1 MNKTEEPKQAKTRN
15 SRSVCAMLMRGWKFE
30 EKWKGN
36 ILYFCLSS
44 GWENKERGRD
54 KMTHIYFWTKWK
66 EIFLITPRYTSI
78 RYFELCSLGMNA
90 YFGFIVYD
98 SSKAC
103 LYLNRTAA
111 WRNRYASLMHPL
123 FSKCRSVT
131 LYMYTHNF
139 IYELNLGH
147 PEASLHKTQRYST
160 TRCTDFLGGIPNL
173 TQIIKCTCK
182 IWINKNLHS

>member
-15 SRSVCAMLMRGWKFE
+15 SRSVCAMLMQGWKFE

-78 RYFELCSLGMNA
+78 RYFELCSLGMYA
-90 YFGFIVYD
+90 YFGFVVHD
-98 SSKAC
+98 SSEAR
-103 LYLNRTAA
+103 LYLNKIAA
-111 WRNRYASLMHPL
+111 WRNRYASMMYPL

-131 LYMYTHNF
+131 RYMYKYNF
-139 IYELNLGH
+139 IYEHNLGH
-147 PEASLHKTQRYST
+147 PEASIHKTKKCST
-160 TRCTDFLGGIPNL
+160 IYCTDFLGGIPNL
-173 TQIIKCTCK
+173 TQIIKRMCRL
-182 IWINKNLHS
+182 WINKNLHS

>member
-66 EIFLITPRYTSI
+66 EIFLITLDIPAYVTSSYVLWECVHTLALLFTTLLRHVSTWARLLHDVMGMLHWCI
-78 RYFELCSLGMNA
+78 LYF
-90 YFGFIVYD
+90 
-98 SSKAC
+98 
-103 LYLNRTAA
+103 LNVVRWHGTCIHIISFTKKIWAIPK
-111 WRNRYASLMHPL
+111 PL
-123 FSKCRSVT
+123 FTKRKNVQQ
-131 LYMYTHNF
+131 Y
-139 IYELNLGH
+139 
-147 PEASLHKTQRYST
+147 
-160 TRCTDFLGGIPNL
+160 DV
-173 TQIIKCTCK
+173 QI
-182 IWINKNLHS
+182 S

>member
-78 RYFELCSLGMNA
+78 RYFELCSLGMYA
-90 YFGFIVYD
+90 YFDFVVHD

-103 LYLNRTAA
+103 LYLNAGRH
-111 WRNRYASLMHPL
+111 RYAPLMYPL
-123 FSKCRSVT
+123 FSK
-131 LYMYTHNF
+131 
-139 IYELNLGH
+139 
-147 PEASLHKTQRYST
+147 
-160 TRCTDFLGGIPNL
+160 
-173 TQIIKCTCK
+173 
-182 IWINKNLHS
+182 W